1 MHIEA
6 VSTQLLVH
14 ITRLLTVPFIEDVN
28 KSQYSFGRP
37 VTTTVMISLN
47 YMVHPF
53 IENVNK
59 FQNLF
64 GRLVAITVMVS
75 LDYMVHLEE
84 SKSN

>member
-1 MHIEA
+1 
-6 VSTQLLVH
+6 
-14 ITRLLTVPFIEDVN
+14 
-28 KSQYSFGRP
+28 
-37 VTTTVMISLN
+37 
-47 YMVHPF
+47 MVRPF

-64 GRLVAITVMVS
+64 GRPVTIMVMIS